1 MDFDTIARQRDADIL
16 RVQEGVLMAN
26 RSDRL
31 RVVVATPLAEEH
43 CKLIERLEPR
53 VELVRDQSLS
63 PPMRHPADFSGDPSF
78 RRTPSQQQ
86 AFEAMLDSAEA
97 LYGIPDV
104 DPFALKRTVDANPAL
119 RWVHT
124 MAAGGGG
131 QVKAAGLTEEQLSR
145 IVFTTSAGVHG
156 GPLAEFAVFGVLAGA
171 KNLGRL
177 LAQQRE
183 RNWTGRWEMRQ
194 VSEMTVLVVG
204 LGGIGQEVAKKLS
217 ALGATVIGTRRHL
230 KPVEHVDR
238 LVRVTDIVSTVAEID
253 AIVLTLPGTAAT
265 EKLIGADVFA
275 AVKPGT
281 ILVNVGRGTVVD
293 EDALLPALRDGR
305 ISFAAL
311 DVFATEPLPHHSPL
325 WSEPNVLVSPHTAA
339 LNSAEDRLIAE
350 LFAANATRFL
360 DGDELT
366 NRVDTVDFY

>member
-1 MDFDTIARQRDADIL
+1 VI
-16 RVQEGVLMAN
+16 N
-26 RSDRL
+26 RSERL
-31 RVVVATPLAEEH
+31 RVVVATPLAERH
-43 CKLIERLEPR
+43 CQLIERLEPR
-53 VELVRDQSLS
+53 IDLIRDQSLY
-63 PPMRHPADFSGDPSF
+63 PPMQHPADFSGDPSF
-78 RRTPSQQQ
+78 RRTPDQQQ
-86 AFEAMLDSAEA
+86 AFEEMVDSAEV

-104 DPFALKRTVDANPAL
+104 DSAALKQTADANPKL

-131 QVKAAGLTEEQLSR
+131 QVKAAGLSGEQLGGR

-156 GPLAEFAVFGVLAGA
+156 GPLAEFAVFGVMAGA
-171 KNLGRL
+171 KDLPRL
-177 LAQQRE
+177 LAQQRD
-183 RNWTGRWEMRQ
+183 RKWTGRWAMRQ

-204 LGGIGQEVAKKLS
+204 LGGIGREVARKLS
-217 ALGATVIGTRRHL
+217 GLGATIIGTSRHGR
-230 KPVEHVDR
+230 PTEYVDR
-238 LVRVTDIVSTVAEID
+238 LIRVEEITATVPQVD

-293 EDALLPALRDGR
+293 EDALLPALRNDR
-305 ISFAAL
+305 IGFAAL
-311 DVFATEPLPHHSPL
+311 DVFATEPLSEDSPL

-339 LNSAEDRLIAE
+339 LNAAEDRLIAE

-360 DGDELT
+360 DGHELM

>member
-1 MDFDTIARQRDADIL
+1 
-16 RVQEGVLMAN
+16 MAH
-26 RSDRL
+26 RSERL
-31 RVVVATPLAEEH
+31 RVVVATPLAEQH
-43 CKLIERLEPR
+43 CEMIERLEPR
-53 VELVRDQSLS
+53 IDLIRDQSLY

-78 RRTPSQQQ
+78 RRTPTQQQ
-86 AFEAMLDSAEA
+86 EFEDMVDSAEA

-104 DPFALKRTVDANPAL
+104 DPDALRRTADANPGL

-131 QVKAAGLTEEQLSR
+131 QVKGAGLSEEQLSR

-156 GPLAEFAVFGVLAGA
+156 GPLSEFAVFGVLAGA
-171 KNLGRL
+171 KDLGRL
-177 LAQQRE
+177 LAQQHDR
-183 RNWTGRWEMRQ
+183 RWTGRWEMGQ

-204 LGGIGQEVAKKLS
+204 LGGIGQEVVKKL
-217 ALGATVIGTRRHL
+217 AGLGATVIGTSRHGA
-230 KPVEHVDR
+230 PVDHVDR
-238 LVRVTDIVSTVAEID
+238 LIQVDDIVSTVPEVD

-305 ISFAAL
+305 IGFAAL
-311 DVFATEPLPHHSPL
+311 DVFATEPLPESSPL
-325 WSEPNVLVSPHTAA
+325 WAEPNVLVSPHTAA

-350 LFAANATRFL
+350 LFAANATRLL
-360 DGDELT
+360 DGDELV
-366 NRVDTVDFY
+366 NAVDTVDFY

>member
-1 MDFDTIARQRDADIL
+1 
-16 RVQEGVLMAN
+16 MAH
-26 RSDRL
+26 RSERL
-31 RVVVATPLAEEH
+31 RVVVATPLAEQLCE
-43 CKLIERLEPR
+43 LIERLEPR
-53 VELVRDQSLS
+53 IDLIRDQSLY
-63 PPMRHPADFSGDPSF
+63 PPMRHPADFFGDPSF
-78 RRTPSQQQ
+78 RRTPTQQQ
-86 AFEAMLDSAEA
+86 EFEDMVDSAEA

-104 DPFALKRTVDANPAL
+104 DPEALRRTADANPGL

-131 QVKAAGLTEEQLSR
+131 QVKGAGLREDQLRR

-171 KNLGRL
+171 KDLGRL
-177 LAQQRE
+177 LAQQRD
-183 RNWTGRWEMRQ
+183 RRWTGRWEMRQ

-204 LGGIGQEVAKKLS
+204 LGGIGQEVVNKL
-217 ALGATVIGTRRHL
+217 AGLGATVIGTSRHGA
-230 KPVEHVDR
+230 PVDHVDR
-238 LVRVTDIVSTVAEID
+238 LIPVDDIVSTVPEVD

-305 ISFAAL
+305 IGFAAL
-311 DVFATEPLPHHSPL
+311 DVFATEPLPESSPL
-325 WSEPNVLVSPHTAA
+325 WAEPNVLVSPHTAA
-339 LNSAEDRLIAE
+339 LNTAEDRLIAE
-350 LFAANATRFL
+350 LFAANATRLL
-360 DGDELT
+360 DGDELV
-366 NRVDTVDFY
+366 NVVDTVDFY